1 MKPHKAGLCSIAY
14 GLGLCLA
21 PAQSPVVLTPGT
33 STETVDVIG
42 TGTRTTFTLT
52 GNTIL
57 SWDQLTLPEG
67 SELVYDFQ
75 SGERVLNILAGN
87 GRHRIE
93 GAVTSNGIVGFFS
106 PNANFDMNGTIT
118 AKGVVLS
125 TLSAD
130 PDEFFSG
137 NGYTLDGGSG
147 SNRLFV
153 GGGISASEG
162 DVVIAGQRVTVS
174 GDANIEA
181 SDSLLVGGGSEVSL
195 SETGG
200 RGVSVGSGDG
210 NIIHLGVSKGSVI
223 ELVAGGTVTNEGEI
237 NAGEGRV
244 FIDVGPDMEIT
255 NETGGVIIAGSV
267 FTNAAIAGG
276 VVIVPDE
283 GDSAPGVNSG
293 ILNVPELTRPDGR
306 LVSHGKKISA
316 NAPVSASGDGGRDAP
331 RTNAEG
337 SAASGG
343 VSAAG
348 SGPVA
353 GTRGAASRGA
363 ARPLL
368 RRSSFFGVRGGGEA
382 VRKR

>member
-1 MKPHKAGLCSIAY
+1 MKPHKSGLCSIAY

-75 SGERVLNILAGN
+75 SGERVLNLLAGN

-93 GAVTSNGIVGFFS
+93 GSVTSNGIVGFFS

-125 TLSAD
+125 TLSTD

-137 NGYTLDGGSG
+137 NGYTLNGGSG

-162 DVVIAGQRVTVS
+162 DVVIAGQRVTVG

-181 SDSLLVGGGSEVSL
+181 SDSLLIGGGSEVSI

-223 ELVAGGTVTNEGEI
+223 ELVAGGTVANEGEI
-237 NAGEGRV
+237 NAGGGRV
-244 FIDVGPDMEIT
+244 FIDVGPEMEIT
-255 NETGGVIIAGSV
+255 NEAGGVIIAGSV

-337 SAASGG
+337 STASGG

-353 GTRGAASRGA
+353 GTRGAVSRGA